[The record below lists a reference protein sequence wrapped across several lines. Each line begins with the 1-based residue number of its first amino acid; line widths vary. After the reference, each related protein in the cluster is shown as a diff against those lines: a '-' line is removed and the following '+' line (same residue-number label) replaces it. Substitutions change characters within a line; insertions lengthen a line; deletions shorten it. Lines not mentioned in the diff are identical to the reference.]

1 MGGMVVVLGGLGR
14 EVVGG
19 WAVGSEA
26 GVGFW
31 RGYESAPGFAASR
44 WMDCAATVFL
54 LVRR

>member
-1 MGGMVVVLGGLGR
+1 MVVVLGGLGR
-14 EVVGG
+14 VVVGG
-19 WAVGSEA
+19 GAVGSEA

-44 WMDCAATVFL
+44 WMDCAATVLL